1 MKDKGRQFLV
11 VAGEASGDIHG
22 SGLVNALKDIFP
34 DAGFSGLGGNKMRS
48 AGVKTFFDIDRMG
61 TVGVVEILGD
71 FWHYWKVYRTL
82 ADEIA
87 SGIYTAVI
95 LIDYPT
101 LNLRLAKL
109 CKKINCPVFF
119 FISPQVWAWRKGRLK
134 AIRRNIDK
142 MFVVFPFEESMYAQA
157 GVDAEFLGHPFVG
170 MVRPTM
176 ARDEAVEEFG
186 LVPGMPTIGLLPG
199 SRRNEI
205 DFLLGPMIEAG
216 EKIKNELKEC
226 QFILPIADTID
237 PEIIQRE
244 LKDNPL
250 KIKTVSGKNYDV
262 MNCCDYLIIA
272 SGSAT
277 LEAGMLGCPMVI
289 VYKLNW
295 ITYWLARLLL
305 ETDCYGLINIVA
317 GERVVPELIQ
327 SEATPQN
334 IAREALSVLNN
345 PERHQSIRN
354 RLLKVQ
360 DSLGQPGVMQRIA
373 ERISEVLHDRMSH
386 EKISI

>member
-1 MKDKGRQFLV
+1 
-11 VAGEASGDIHG
+11 
-22 SGLVNALKDIFP
+22 
-34 DAGFSGLGGNKMRS
+34 
-48 AGVKTFFDIDRMG
+48 
-61 TVGVVEILGD
+61 
-71 FWHYWKVYRTL
+71 
-82 ADEIA
+82 
-87 SGIYTAVI
+87 
-95 LIDYPT
+95 
-101 LNLRLAKL
+101 
-109 CKKINCPVFF
+109 
-119 FISPQVWAWRKGRLK
+119 
-134 AIRRNIDK
+134 
-142 MFVVFPFEESMYAQA
+142 
-157 GVDAEFLGHPFVG
+157 
-170 MVRPTM
+170 
-176 ARDEAVEEFG
+176 
-186 LVPGMPTIGLLPG
+186 
-199 SRRNEI
+199 
-205 DFLLGPMIEAG
+205 
-216 EKIKNELKEC
+216 
-226 QFILPIADTID
+226 
-237 PEIIQRE
+237 
-244 LKDNPL
+244 
-250 KIKTVSGKNYDV
+250 